1 MESGSITVFTPTY
14 NRGYT
19 LNKCYESL
27 KRQSYKNFEW
37 IVYDDG
43 SKDNTEKIVQEFI
56 KEDIIDIKYFY
67 SENCG
72 KHIAINKGT
81 DLAKG
86 ELFFIVDSDDYLTD
100 TALEMVIDAWNS
112 IDNSIKNEF
121 VGVAGR
127 RHLVNKNNSNFNFT
141 SQYYDCDSIKF
152 NLIDGNIQ
160 DKAEVYCTEILKR
173 YKFPQYY
180 NETFMTEAVIW
191 YQLAQDGYK
200 IRWFNEEIYIC
211 EYLNDGLTK
220 GSKKLE
226 KNNPMGYAMMYNH
239 MLKYPNLSLKR
250 KLYIAAQHIALSIY
264 GHNPGYIWKS
274 NQLKY
279 TVLMLPIGAGLAIR
293 RKRQLKEV

>member
-1 MESGSITVFTPTY
+1 MENVSITIFTPTY
-14 NRGYT
+14 NRGYI

-37 IVYDDG
+37 IIYDDG

-112 IDNSIKNEF
+112 IDNNKKNEF

-127 RHLVNKNNSNFNFT
+127 RYLINKNNSNFNFT
-141 SQYYDCDSIKF
+141 TQYYDCDSIKF

-160 DKAEVYCTEILKR
+160 DKAEVYCTEILRR

-211 EYLNDGLTK
+211 EYLNDGLTANFYEK
-220 GSKKLE
+220 RLNSIESTCFSYNKLSSFNLPKIYKLRYKINYFRYGLNKYNVKYLLKKLDNKE
-226 KNNPMGYAMMYNH
+226 
-239 MLKYPNLSLKR
+239 L
-250 KLYIAAQHIALSIY
+250 ALICSFI
-264 GHNPGYIWKS
+264 GYI
-274 NQLKY
+274 
-279 TVLMLPIGAGLAIR
+279 VHIR
-293 RKRQLKEV
+293 DKITNK